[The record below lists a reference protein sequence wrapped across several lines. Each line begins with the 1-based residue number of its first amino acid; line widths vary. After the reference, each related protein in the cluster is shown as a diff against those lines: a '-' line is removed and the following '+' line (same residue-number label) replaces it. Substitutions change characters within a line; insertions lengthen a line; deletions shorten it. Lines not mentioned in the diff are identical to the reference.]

1 MAPMSTVR
9 TLLLWLGVALQTR
22 LREVLA
28 PRLAVL
34 RAQPQRGASAIEW
47 VLITAVVV
55 IIVGVVAAIIS
66 ELVQTQAENIESTIN
81 IPGGS

>member
-1 MAPMSTVR
+1 MAPLTTVR
-9 TLLLWLGVALQTR
+9 TFLLWLGVSLQTS
-22 LREVLA
+22 LREALA

-55 IIVGVVAAIIS
+55 VIVGVVAVVIRD
-66 ELVQTQAENIESTIN
+66 LVVDQAENIESTVT
-81 IPGGS
+81 IPNG

>member
-1 MAPMSTVR
+1 MAPLTAVR
-9 TLLLWLGVALQTR
+9 TFLLMLGVSLQTR

-55 IIVGVVAAIIS
+55 VIVGIVAAIIS
-66 ELVQTQAENIESTIN
+66 QLIETEARQITVD
-81 IPGGS
+81 IPR